1 MITVRHSE
9 LIRLPLTDVYGL
21 LGCYEYDLLW
31 RSNLFAMNQDVPGL
45 ARSGMKLRQEVR
57 LFDQEMTI
65 LAEVTAAAPN
75 RRTAHE
81 SVDSPVELWE
91 QRLFERV
98 DKETRVTYEM
108 SLELRG
114 WQRLMAPLLIHQLQ
128 RQFRNDL
135 IRAKLLLED
144 TPNPLIELPKR
155 LL

>member
-1 MITVRHSE
+1 MITVRHAE
-9 LIRLPLTDVYGL
+9 LIRLPLTEVYGL

-31 RSNLFAMNQDVPGL
+31 RSNLYELRQDMPGL
-45 ARSGMKLRQEVR
+45 ARSGMKLHQEVR
-57 LFDQEMTI
+57 LFDQQMTI
-65 LAEVTAAAPN
+65 MAEVTAAAPN

-81 SVDSPVELWE
+81 SVNSPVDLWE

-98 DKETRVTYEM
+98 HKETRVTYEM
-108 SLELRG
+108 SVELKG

-135 IRAKLLLED
+135 LRVKQLLEE
-144 TPNPLIELPKR
+144 TPNALIELPKR